1 MRKTSNKR
9 PLFDLPSSSS
19 EEPKRKV
26 RKSRKSKEQDVQKES
41 TESPKR
47 RRRRKNKE
55 SETPVEPVAPPTT
68 NIQTDSEWKDFST
81 NKPEPLVPVEFRIDK
96 GKGKYI
102 QFRGYMKEKR
112 VTCTDEPYKL
122 TVLRKK
128 YGNLFYREIPGCT
141 DIQKCPDQFPTC
153 EGCPNHKTK

>member
-1 MRKTSNKR
+1 MKKVANKR
-9 PLFDLPSSSS
+9 PLFDLSSSSS
-19 EEPKRKV
+19 EESKRKE
-26 RKSRKSKEQDVQKES
+26 RKSHKRKEQDPPKES
-41 TESPKR
+41 VEPTKR
-47 RRRRKNKE
+47 RRRRKSEE
-55 SETPVEPVAPPTT
+55 SEAPTTPPTINLT
-68 NIQTDSEWKDFST
+68 TDSEWKDFST
-81 NKPEPLVPVEFRIDK
+81 NKPELLIPVEFRIDT

-122 TVLRKK
+122 VVLRKK

-153 EGCPNHKTK
+153 EKCPNHKTK

>member
-1 MRKTSNKR
+1 MKKVSNKR
-9 PLFDLPSSSS
+9 PLFDLSSSSS
-19 EEPKRKV
+19 EEPKRKE
-26 RKSRKSKEQDVQKES
+26 RKSRKRKEQDPPKES
-41 TESPKR
+41 VEPTKR
-47 RRRRKNKE
+47 RRRHKSKE
-55 SETPVEPVAPPTT
+55 SEAPPTPTTT
-68 NIQTDSEWKDFST
+68 NLPTDSEWKDFST
-81 NKPEPLVPVEFRIDK
+81 NKPELLIPVEFRIDT

-122 TVLRKK
+122 VVLRKK

-153 EGCPNHKTK
+153 ERCPNHKTK

>member
-1 MRKTSNKR
+1 MKKVANKR
-9 PLFDLPSSSS
+9 PLFDLSSSSS
-19 EEPKRKV
+19 EEPKRKE
-26 RKSRKSKEQDVQKES
+26 RKSRKRKEQDPPKES
-41 TESPKR
+41 VEPTKR
-47 RRRRKNKE
+47 RRRRKSKE
-55 SETPVEPVAPPTT
+55 SEAPTT
-68 NIQTDSEWKDFST
+68 PPAINLTTDSEWKDFST
-81 NKPEPLVPVEFRIDK
+81 NKPELLIPVEFRIDT

-122 TVLRKK
+122 VVLRKK

-153 EGCPNHKTK
+153 EKCPNHKTK

>member
-1 MRKTSNKR
+1 MRKAVNKR
-9 PLFDLPSSSS
+9 PLFDLSSSSS
-19 EEPKRKV
+19 EEPKRKG
-26 RKSRKSKEQDVQKES
+26 RKSRRSKEQDVPKES
-41 TESPKR
+41 VESTKV
-47 RRRRKNKE
+47 RRRRKSKE
-55 SETPVEPVAPPTT
+55 LETPVTPPTT
-68 NIQTDSEWKDFST
+68 NLQTDSEWKDFST

>member
-1 MRKTSNKR
+1 MRKAVNKR
-9 PLFDLPSSSS
+9 PLFDLSSSSS
-19 EEPKRKV
+19 EEPKRKG
-26 RKSRKSKEQDVQKES
+26 RKSRKSKEQDAPKES
-41 TESPKR
+41 AESTKR
-47 RRRRKNKE
+47 RRRRKSKE
-55 SETPVEPVAPPTT
+55 SETPVTPPTT
-68 NIQTDSEWKDFST
+68 NLQNDSEWKDFSA

-96 GKGKYI
+96 GKEKYI
-102 QFRGYMKEKR
+102 QFRGYMKDKR